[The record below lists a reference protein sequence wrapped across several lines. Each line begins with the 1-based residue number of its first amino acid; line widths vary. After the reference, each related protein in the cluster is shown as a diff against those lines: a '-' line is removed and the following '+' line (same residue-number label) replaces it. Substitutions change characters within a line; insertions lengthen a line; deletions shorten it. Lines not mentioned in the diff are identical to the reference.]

1 MVNIVVGELN
11 FPRVSEL
18 EAEIVERKGIGHPD
32 SICDGIAEASSAA
45 LCRYYAEHYGRVLH
59 HNLDKALLVG
69 GQTEA
74 WFGGGAMSQPIVF
87 HLVGRATMDVDERR
101 VPVEEI
107 YLESAHHWL
116 KRHLRHLDADQH
128 IRFEAGLRP
137 GSADLVD
144 LFLRSDQVPLAND
157 TSFGVGYAP
166 LTDTEKI
173 VREMEH
179 FLNSDE
185 FKINHP
191 EVGEDIKVMGA
202 RRGYEI
208 TLTIAAAFVSKYTK
222 NLDEYLDKKA
232 AVREEAIT
240 FARGLTDKHVTV
252 HLNLADEEEKGSVYI
267 TLTGTSAEAG
277 DDGQVGRGNR
287 VNGLITPFRPMSLEA
302 AAGKNP
308 ISHIGKLYNIT
319 AIQVAEQ
326 VIGQMDEVE
335 EAYCYLLSQIG
346 KPITEPLICNL
357 KLRARSLTPAIT
369 ERASQLA
376 AEHLRQLPELWRELM
391 AEHIMVF

>member
-1 MVNIVVGELN
+1 MPNIVVGELN
-11 FPRVSEL
+11 FPRVTEL

-45 LCRYYAEHYGRVLH
+45 LCRHYAERYGRVLH

-69 GQTEA
+69 GRTEA
-74 WFGGGAMSQPIVF
+74 WFGGGEMSQPIVF
-87 HLVGRATMDVDERR
+87 HLVGRATVEVEGNN
-101 VPVEEI
+101 VPVEEL
-107 YLESAHHWL
+107 YLESARGWL
-116 KRHLRHLDADQH
+116 KRHLRQLDPDKH
-128 IRFEAGLRP
+128 VRFEAGLRP
-137 GSADLVD
+137 GSADLVE
-144 LFLRSDQVPLAND
+144 LFLRSDQAPLAND

-166 LTDTEKI
+166 LTDTEKL
-173 VREMEH
+173 VREMER
-179 FLNSDE
+179 FLNSDQ
-185 FKINHP
+185 FKARHP
-191 EVGEDIKVMGA
+191 EVGEDIKVMGL

-208 TLTIAAAFVSKYTK
+208 TLTVAAAFIAKYVGS
-222 NLDEYLDKKA
+222 LDDYLDKKA
-232 AVREEAIT
+232 AVREAAIA
-240 FARGLTDKHVTV
+240 FARELTDKEVKV

-326 VIGQMDEVE
+326 VVAQMDEVE

-357 KLRARSLTPAIT
+357 KLRARSLPPAIT
-369 ERASQLA
+369 DQASRIA

-391 AEHIMVF
+391 TGHITVF